1 VPAPLT
7 GDDLVLCSGTI
18 ARALL
23 PDAVP
28 IAESAGFRGLSV
40 YFDDYVAVRDRGWT
54 DATLRT
60 LLDDH
65 DVAVAE
71 LDGAMRWLP
80 GDTRGPSAM
89 EFLDAAAA
97 LGARSCTVIE
107 VDGRVVGDGAGD
119 DLPFAVVAEEFATLA
134 DLAAARGL
142 LLHLEYFPVSGI
154 RDFATAHAIASAAGR
169 DNGGVLLDVFH
180 HTRGPDAGR
189 TDFGGA
195 AARVFGVQVNDARA
209 EPAMSLPREIMHD
222 RLLPG
227 EGAANVAGL
236 LGALRDQGCTAPFGV
251 EVYSDAL
258 QALGP
263 AEAARR
269 AGDALRRVVPA
280 TGRGSRAPR
289 SP

>member
-18 ARALL
+18 ARAPL
-23 PDAVP
+23 PEAVP
-28 IAESAGFRGLSV
+28 IAAAVGFRAVSV

-54 DATLRT
+54 DGALHT

-65 DVAVAE
+65 GLAVAE

-80 GDTRGPSAM
+80 GDARGPSPV

-107 VDGRVVGDGAGD
+107 VEGRVLGDGAGA
-119 DLPFAVVAEEFATLA
+119 DLPFAVVVEEFATLC
-134 DLAAARGL
+134 DLAAARDL
-142 LLHLEYFPVSGI
+142 LLHVEYFPVSGI
-154 RDFATAHAIASAAGR
+154 RDLATAHAIAVAAGR

-180 HTRGPDAGR
+180 HTRGADAGR
-189 TDFGGA
+189 TDLGGA
-195 AARVFGVQVNDARA
+195 ATRVFGVQVNDARA
-209 EPAMSLPREIMHD
+209 EPAMSLRREIMHD

-227 EGAANVAGL
+227 EGAANVAEL
-236 LGALRDQGCTAPFGV
+236 LRALREQGCTAPFGV
-251 EVYSDAL
+251 EVYSDDL
-258 QALGP
+258 HALGA

-269 AGDALRRVVPA
+269 AGHALRRVVQT
-280 TGRGSRAPR
+280 TG
-289 SP
+289 